1 MEERLLRAIRKGNS
15 KRYYTTQSRAPRVIY
30 MIGDKS
36 TSSHRSSYYG
46 SSVSRGS
53 HGKDTIEIVVKG
65 PPSST
70 QDDRSDLNCFPHCHM
85 QFPTPTNAHSHYG
98 YSACYPNCGTSQ
110 SSNTGGCATCANQ
123 YSHQHSAVQQAID
136 NANYAAP
143 VAASVGHS
151 RKSSRVVNNIILGSA
166 PKMRTVSTQIGDSGI
181 SLASTQTKS
190 V

>member
-15 KRYYTTQSRAPRVIY
+15 KRYYSTQSRAPRVIY
-30 MIGDKS
+30 MTGDKS
-36 TSSHRSSYYG
+36 TSSHRSSHYG
-46 SSVSRGS
+46 NSVSRGS

-85 QFPTPTNAHSHYG
+85 QANGHSHYG

-110 SSNTGGCATCANQ
+110 SSNTGGGCATCANQ
-123 YSHQHSAVQQAID
+123 YSHQHSAPYQAFE
-136 NANYAAP
+136 NANYATP

-151 RKSSRVVNNIILGSA
+151 RKSSRVVNNIILSSV
-166 PKMRTVSTQIGDSGI
+166 PKTRTVSTQAGDPFI
-181 SLASTQTKS
+181 SSAPTHAKT